1 MATQTLKGFR
11 DFLPQTMAVRN
22 KVIDT
27 VKEVF
32 SFYGFWELQTPTLEY
47 SQVLLGKYGEEAEK
61 LMYLF
66 KDRGGRNVG
75 LKYDLTVPLARVMS
89 QYPKLPIPFKRF
101 QIQPVFRADKP
112 QKGRYREFYQCDV
125 DTVGSSSPLSD
136 AEILTVISE
145 CLIALGFPNF
155 SLKINSRDIL
165 FSLLEKASVDKK
177 LAISVL
183 QSLDKLDKKPQAEV
197 EAELSQKSLSPD
209 QVKTLFR
216 GISQALPDKN
226 LTDIISLSK
235 KLGAKNIVF
244 TPTLVRGLD
253 YYTGAIFETTVTQ
266 PKIGSITGGG
276 RFDNLIKTLG
286 GPNLPAVGTSLGL
299 DRISDVIEENKLLE
313 NLPSKIQ
320 ILVTVFDGS
329 SLSTSAS
336 TAKSLREKGIACE
349 VYPDTSKLE
358 KQLQYSTLKNI
369 PYVVIIGPEESKA
382 GLVTLKDMAKFS
394 QITLSLDQLIQN
406 FSHPPAKSV
415 TPRKLQ
421 TSQ

>member
-216 GISQALPDKN
+216 GISQALPDEN
-226 LTDIISLSK
+226 LTDIINLSK